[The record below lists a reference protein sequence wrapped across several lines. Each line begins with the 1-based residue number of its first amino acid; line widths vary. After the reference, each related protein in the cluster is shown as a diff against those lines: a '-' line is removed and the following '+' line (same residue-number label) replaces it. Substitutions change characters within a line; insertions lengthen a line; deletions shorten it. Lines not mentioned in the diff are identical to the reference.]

1 MTVGMQPDGNYPSA
15 VSTVDGGDPLAKLID
30 SARGWHGVQLGVL
43 GFIGFCGVLKMGAEA
58 PGPAWLQWLATGGS
72 VGAFVTA
79 LWSIVMVGQVAWPT
93 GDPSAPADPVAMSGR
108 LRTGIRTTIAAVA
121 MMAFAGLSAWWPT
134 EQAPS
139 VEVSLG
145 NGSRACGEVA
155 EGAPAGAMWLNTAA
169 GETLEIHLTT
179 VANVRPVASC

>member
-1 MTVGMQPDGNYPSA
+1 MTVGMQPDGILPSA
-15 VSTVDGGDPLAKLID
+15 VSTVDGNDPLAKLIE

-43 GFIGFCGVLKMGAEA
+43 GFIGFCGVLKMGAPS
-58 PGPAWLQWLATGGS
+58 PGPDWLQWLATGGT

-79 LWSIVMVGQVAWPT
+79 LWSIVMVGKVAWPV
-93 GDPSAPADPVAMSGR
+93 GDPAAPADPVEMSGQ
-108 LRTGIRTTIAAVA
+108 LRSGIRTTIVSVA
-121 MMAFAGLSAWWPT
+121 LMAFAGLSAWWPT

-145 NGSRACGEVA
+145 NGGKACGQVA

-169 GETLEIHLTT
+169 GETLEVHLTT